1 MTHHPMFSMP
11 ATVASNLRDT
21 VEAARVLAG
30 AQGATLQLVDDL
42 DDLRLKLEGAGLT
55 VGPAEAEWGVTGD
68 PLCVLR
74 AAGSGATDLV
84 DLSLVLT
91 GPDEQPLGALYLAA
105 APAGSQNRALRETL
119 AILARVLERQIATL
133 RMGPAL
139 LAEPMLSLLDR
150 LSELDDGIVSQALLG
165 FLRAL
170 AGQQASQVEATA
182 MRIAGLADAPMGFFT
197 SREIMLSRVAQELLD
212 GIGYGALLKMRHD
225 LAAPLSPEEADP
237 ELQARADLEPFA
249 RLRLIERSFL
259 VAEDPDGI
267 ALWFRDEQGD
277 GLWRAITRGG
287 ADGWTAIAA
296 EIIEASTDVVV
307 EFARMHLLRRRDLP
321 ADEIAEAYE
330 LHGVIFWFRN
340 SPDGIEA
347 RLEGG
352 EWRLCPMPEGL
363 QRHERA
369 LAALSQLCPDMSA
382 RLAGPARDW
391 LNRMSQTVQV
401 TPFMPAAAE

>member
-91 GPDEQPLGALYLAA
+91 GPDEQPLGALYLSA

-259 VAEDPDGI
+259 VAEDPDGV

>member
-1 MTHHPMFSMP
+1 MTDHPMFSMP

-42 DDLRLKLEGAGLT
+42 DDLRVKLEGAGLT
-55 VGPAEAEWGVTGD
+55 VGPAEAEWAGTGD

-74 AAGSGATDLV
+74 AVGSGATDLV
-84 DLSLVLT
+84 DLSLVLV
-91 GPDEQPLGALYLAA
+91 DADDKPLGALYLSS
-105 APAGSQNRALRETL
+105 APAGAQSRAQRETL
-119 AILARVLERQIATL
+119 AVLARVLGRQIITL

-139 LAEPMLSLLDR
+139 LAEPMLLLLDR

-170 AGQQASQVEATA
+170 SGQQASQVEATA
-182 MRIAGLADAPMGFFT
+182 MRIAGLADSPVGFFN
-197 SREIMLSRVAQELLD
+197 SREIVLSRVAQELLD
-212 GIGYGALLKMRHD
+212 SIGYGAFLKLRHD
-225 LAAPLSPEEADP
+225 LAAPLSPDDADS
-237 ELQARADLEPFA
+237 ELQVRADLEPFA

-259 VAEDPDGI
+259 VAEDPDGV

-277 GLWRAITRGG
+277 GLWRAISRGG

-296 EIIEASTDVVV
+296 EIIEVSTDVVV

-330 LHGVIFWFRN
+330 LHGVIFWFRH
-340 SPDGIEA
+340 SAEGIEA
-347 RLEGG
+347 RLDGG

-369 LAALSQLCPDMSA
+369 LAALSQLCPDLSG
-382 RLAGPARDW
+382 RLAAPARDW
-391 LNRMSQTVQV
+391 LNRMSHTVQV